1 MSPMVDVSAVNRVLE
16 LLVFLLE
23 GFNALSEGV
32 NDIGELLRRV
42 DFLRG
47 LRGGSYSAILRRGGS
62 GRLRR
67 DRRRGL
73 RCYYVERLVFK

>member
-1 MSPMVDVSAVNRVLE
+1 MIDVSTVDRVLE

-23 GFNALSEGV
+23 DFNALSEGV
-32 NDIGELLRRV
+32 DDISEFLQRV
-42 DFLRG
+42 DFLCG
-47 LRGGSYSAILRRGGS
+47 LRGGSCSAVLRRGGP

-73 RCYYVERLVFK
+73 RCHYVERLVSK